1 MKPTSGRRILL
12 AATTAVLAAVGLAL
26 PSGSASAAT
35 GPDVAMVR
43 AHTAGGVTSAEAGDQ
58 ITFVFSARNHGPG
71 PADLSINLIWAH
83 GIDLNRS
90 TSRISCVLPNGALI
104 EPDGQNCEPGFIR
117 PNQRAS
123 SLILTGLATGQ
134 DIDVKACATNLTV
147 SVDPLPRNNCR
158 TVRVD
163 LPDPLIDVTHGLV
176 IPPEKTHV
184 NLFVDVACKAPAN
197 GTAYLTTVIWQGTSP
212 NPDFVQGQGQT
223 QVLCDGVKRS
233 YSFEAVRDAFFEP
246 KTFKAGPAMAESNVS
261 YCVQLDPDN
270 AVCYG
275 LGNLVRQSTH
285 FRRL

>member
-1 MKPTSGRRILL
+1 MKRRSGRRIVL
-12 AATTAVLAAVGLAL
+12 AATAAALAVAGFAL

-58 ITFVFSARNHGPG
+58 ITFVFSAQNNGPG
-71 PADLSINLIWAH
+71 GADLAITLIWAH
-83 GIDLNRS
+83 GIDRNMP
-90 TSRISCVLPNGALI
+90 TSRLSCVLPNGSVF
-104 EPDGQNCEPGFIR
+104 EPDGDSCEPGFVR
-117 PNQRAS
+117 PGQRPS
-123 SLILTGLATGQ
+123 SLVFTGVATGQ
-134 DIDVKACATNLTV
+134 DIDVKACASNLTV

-184 NLFVDVACKAPAN
+184 NLFVEVACKAPAN
-197 GTAYLTTVIWQGTSP
+197 GTAYLSSVIWQGTYP
-212 NPDFVQGQGQT
+212 NPDYVQGQGLT
-223 QVLCDGVKRS
+223 QVVCDGVKRS
-233 YSFEAVRDAFFEP
+233 YSFEAVRDDPFAP
-246 KTFKAGPAMAESNVS
+246 RTFKAGPAMAESNVS